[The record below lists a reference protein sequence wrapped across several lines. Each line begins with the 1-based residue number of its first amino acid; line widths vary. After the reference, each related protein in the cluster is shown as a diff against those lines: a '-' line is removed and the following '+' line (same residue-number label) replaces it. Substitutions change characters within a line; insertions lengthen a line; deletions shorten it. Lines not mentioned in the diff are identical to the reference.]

1 MAAGKTGKKKKP
13 ANNSSATKIKTK
25 YEELCNKK
33 LKQKKVKKA
42 ATVAGVCD
50 WSVRRRQFEE
60 LKNGRAADKSAEIPE
75 DSRAAGKQ
83 TFKDILSPFDVDR
96 FMEYV
101 LCDALSLPLINILS
115 PLAANTGR
123 RNRS

>member
-1 MAAGKTGKKKKP
+1 MTSESMHPVESQSAFGFYQKDKVAAGKTGKKKKP

-42 ATVAGVCD
+42 ATVAGVSD

-60 LKNGRAADKSAEIPE
+60 LKNGRASDKSAEIPE

-101 LCDALSLPLINILS
+101 IS
-115 PLAANTGR
+115 G
-123 RNRS
+123 